1 MIKGKRHMKML
12 SMGLAVCMA
21 ASAALPAKM
30 TAVKAEAIKEV
41 TNWNAIQEV
50 VSRYYGEWE
59 QPSYSGLSNG
69 QMPDTA
75 LLGNGDIGVASGGN
89 SKEKKFY
96 VSKGD
101 FWA

>member
-1 MIKGKRHMKML
+1 MKKGKTYVKML

-30 TAVKAEAIKEV
+30 TAVNAEDVNED
-41 TNWNAIQEV
+41 TSWNAIQDV
-50 VSRYYGEWE
+50 VSRYYGEWN
-59 QPSYSGLSNG
+59 QPTYSGLSNG

-75 LLGNGDIGVASGGN
+75 LLGNGDMGVASGGS

-96 VSKGD
+96 GSKGD
-101 FWA
+101 F